1 MLNNKII
8 KRDSPIIGVLLMS
21 ALSQLTHAE
30 TGNYFMHKDWELAC
44 DNTGM
49 CRAVG
54 YQSDAQF
61 GHPVSLL
68 ISRPAGAGSAVLSQI
83 QVAESLRRILKPI

>member
-1 MLNNKII
+1 
-8 KRDSPIIGVLLMS
+8 MS
-21 ALSQLTHAE
+21 ALTLTHTE
-30 TGNYFMHKDWELAC
+30 TGNYFIHKDWELAC

-49 CRAVG
+49 YRAVG

-68 ISRPAGAGSAVLSQI
+68 ISRPARCRRCGAQPNSSG
-83 QVAESLRRILKPI
+83 

>member
-8 KRDSPIIGVLLMS
+8 KRNSPIIGVLLMS
-21 ALSQLTHAE
+21 VLSQLTHAE
-30 TGNYFMHKDWELAC
+30 TGNYFIHKDRELAC

-61 GHPVSLL
+61 AATV
-68 ISRPAGAGSAVLSQI
+68 
-83 QVAESLRRILKPI
+83 